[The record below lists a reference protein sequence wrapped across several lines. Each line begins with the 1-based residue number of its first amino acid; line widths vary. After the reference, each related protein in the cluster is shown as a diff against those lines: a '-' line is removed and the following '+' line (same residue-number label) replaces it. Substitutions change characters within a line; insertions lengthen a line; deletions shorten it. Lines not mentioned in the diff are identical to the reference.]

1 MVVAIDPTAEHKS
14 HYSKELCIHKG
25 ILSSSQGP
33 FHFPITLDMDKFLF
47 NWRHS
52 ALGFL
57 GRGVEGNLAM
67 KGGPFFC
74 QDILNKRLQDQ
85 AELLADGE
93 LESACLA
100 SSQESSCPGQ
110 SPRGPYCWT
119 CPDGL
124 LSSEAP
130 VLERQGQAVFH
141 CCLGDSGL
149 EK

>member
-1 MVVAIDPTAEHKS
+1 
-14 HYSKELCIHKG
+14 
-25 ILSSSQGP
+25 
-33 FHFPITLDMDKFLF
+33 
-47 NWRHS
+47 
-52 ALGFL
+52 
-57 GRGVEGNLAM
+57 M
-67 KGGPFFC
+67 KGGLFFC

-130 VLERQGQAVFH
+130 VLERQGQAVFL
-141 CCLGDSGL
+141 CLTFAGL
-149 EK
+149 THPADGLKGEFLRRKHK